1 MDQPADWGRLA
12 QLTSA
17 CSRALRRELGDRLS
31 RAALAETEFL
41 LLSAC
46 AEAEALTDG
55 AAQIDLAR
63 ATGLSPAQISG
74 VTERLREQ
82 GWIVPER
89 SRHDRRRQH
98 WRLTVEGRRL
108 LTSACHELS
117 ELAPYLAARLSD
129 DELTTLERLLNLLA
143 QAAADADA
151 GPSTIRLPQAVE
163 AEAAAAAHDSKKRK
177 AA

>member
-1 MDQPADWGRLA
+1 LA

-31 RAALAETEFL
+31 RASLAETEFL

-46 AEAEALTDG
+46 AEAEAQTDG

-82 GWIVPER
+82 GWIVSER

-98 WRLTVEGRRL
+98 WRLTPEGRRL
-108 LTSACHELS
+108 LTSACVELS
-117 ELAPYLAARLSD
+117 ELTPYLAARLSD
-129 DELTTLERLLNLLA
+129 AELATLERLLNLLA
-143 QAAADADA
+143 LSAADADA
-151 GPSTIRLPQAVE
+151 RPSTIRLPQV
-163 AEAAAAAHDSKKRK
+163 AEEVAANHSKNRK